1 MPSLKD
7 IRGRIGSVRNIAQ
20 ITRAMEMVAA
30 SRMKRAQDSIIAARP
45 YANELED
52 ALRRVAGAETLT
64 DVNPLL
70 ARRAVSRVAMIVITT
85 DRGLV
90 GSLNANAT
98 RSVLR
103 WVTDRAS
110 RSGDNRPVEIDA
122 ITVGR
127 KGRDALRR
135 AGVPIAAHFSQL
147 GDRPS
152 FGDVT
157 PIARLVTDDFLAEKY
172 DEIDIAYSTF
182 VSTLTQRPQI
192 STLLPVERPE
202 MGEEHVRTNDE
213 YLFEPSPESVLS
225 PLLPPYVAI
234 GIYRAVLENNAS
246 EQSAR
251 MIAMRNS
258 TENANELI
266 GDLTLVYNKTRTV
279 TITREMIEI
288 ASGAEALGE
297 RRQEERHK

>member
-30 SRMKRAQDSIIAARP
+30 SRMKRAQDAILAARP
-45 YANELED
+45 YAEEMEA
-52 ALRRVAGAETLT
+52 ALRRVAGAAGLSE
-64 DVNPLL
+64 DIDPLL
-70 ARRAVSRVAMIVITT
+70 ARRPPRRVAIIMITT
-85 DRGLV
+85 DRGLA
-90 GSLNANAT
+90 GSLNANAS

-103 WVTDRAS
+103 WVAERAS
-110 RSGDNRPVEIDA
+110 AHDGNRGTPVEIEA

-135 AGVPIAAHFSQL
+135 AGIPIAAHFAQL

-152 FGDVT
+152 FSDIT
-157 PIARLVTDDFLAEKY
+157 PIARLVTEDFLAEKY

-182 VSTLTQRPQI
+182 VSTLSQKPAIDTI
-192 STLLPVERPE
+192 LPVVSPE
-202 MGEEHVRTNDE
+202 MAEDQERTNEE
-213 YLFEPSPESVLS
+213 YLFEPSPEAVLS
-225 PLLPPYVAI
+225 RLLPHYVAI

-258 TENANELI
+258 TDNANELI
-266 GDLTLVYNKTRTV
+266 DDLSLVYNKTRQA

-288 ASGAEALGE
+288 ASGAEALGG
-297 RRQEERHK
+297 

>member
-30 SRMKRAQDSIIAARP
+30 SRMKRAQDSILAARP
-45 YANELED
+45 YADELEA
-52 ALRRVAGAETLT
+52 ALGRVAGAAGLT
-64 DVNPLL
+64 EEIDPLL
-70 ARRAVSRVAMIVITT
+70 ARRPVRRAGIIVITT
-85 DRGLV
+85 DRGLA

-98 RSVLR
+98 RAVLR
-103 WVTDRAS
+103 WVTERAS
-110 RSGDNRPVEIDA
+110 RSNGDARVEIEA

-135 AGVPIAAHFSQL
+135 AGVPIAAHFAQL

-152 FGDVT
+152 FADVT
-157 PIARLVTDDFLAEKY
+157 PIARLVTEDFLAEKY

-182 VSTLTQRPQI
+182 VSTLSQRPEI
-192 STLLPVERPE
+192 ATILPVVRPE
-202 MGEEHVRTNDE
+202 MGQETERTNDE
-213 YLFEPSPESVLS
+213 YLFEPSPEAVLRR
-225 PLLPPYVAI
+225 LLPHYVAI

-266 GDLTLVYNKTRTV
+266 DDLTLVYNKTRQA

-288 ASGAEALGE
+288 ASGAEALG
-297 RRQEERHK
+297 

>member
-30 SRMKRAQDSIIAARP
+30 SRMKRAQDSILAARP
-45 YANELED
+45 YADELED
-52 ALRRVAGAETLT
+52 ALERVAGAAGLSEET
-64 DVNPLL
+64 DPLL
-70 ARRAVSRVAMIVITT
+70 ARRRVRRAAIIVITT
-85 DRGLV
+85 DRGLA

-110 RSGDNRPVEIDA
+110 ASRTNGDASVEIEA

-135 AGVPIAAHFSQL
+135 AGVPIAAHFAQL

-152 FGDVT
+152 FADVT

-182 VSTLTQRPQI
+182 VSMLSQRPEI
-192 STLLPVERPE
+192 DTILPVVQPE
-202 MGEEHVRTNDE
+202 MREESERTNDE
-213 YLFEPSPESVLS
+213 YLFEPSPEAVLS
-225 PLLPPYVAI
+225 RLLPHYVAI
-234 GIYRAVLENNAS
+234 NIYRAVLENNAS

-258 TENANELI
+258 TDNANELI
-266 GDLTLVYNKTRTV
+266 DDLTLVYNKTRQA

-288 ASGAEALGE
+288 ASGAEALG
-297 RRQEERHK
+297 

>member
-30 SRMKRAQDSIIAARP
+30 SRMKRAQDSILAARP
-45 YANELED
+45 YADEIEA
-52 ALRRVAGAETLT
+52 ALGRVAGAAGLT
-64 DVNPLL
+64 EEVDPLL
-70 ARRAVSRVAMIVITT
+70 ARRPIRRVAIIVITT
-85 DRGLV
+85 DRGLA

-103 WVTDRAS
+103 WVARRAS
-110 RSGDNRPVEIDA
+110 ESTGEAAVEIEA

-135 AGVPIAAHFSQL
+135 AGVPIAAHFAQL

-152 FGDVT
+152 FSDVT
-157 PIARLVTDDFLAEKY
+157 PIARLVVEDFLAEKY

-182 VSTLTQRPQI
+182 VSTLAQKPEIDTI
-192 STLLPVERPE
+192 LPVVRPE
-202 MGEEHVRTNDE
+202 MEEESERTNDE
-213 YLFEPSPESVLS
+213 YLFEPSPEAVLHH
-225 PLLPPYVAI
+225 LLPHYVAI
-234 GIYRAVLENNAS
+234 NIYRAVLENNAS

-266 GDLTLVYNKTRTV
+266 GDLTLVYNKTRQA

-288 ASGAEALGE
+288 ASGAEALG
-297 RRQEERHK
+297 

>member
-30 SRMKRAQDSIIAARP
+30 SRMKRAQDSILAARP
-45 YANELED
+45 YADELEE
-52 ALRRVAGAETLT
+52 ALGRVAGAAGLT
-64 DVNPLL
+64 EEINPLL
-70 ARRAVSRVAMIVITT
+70 ARRPVRRAAIIVITT
-85 DRGLV
+85 DRGLA

-98 RSVLR
+98 RAVLR
-103 WVTDRAS
+103 WVAQRAS
-110 RSGDNRPVEIDA
+110 RGNGDAAVEIEA

-127 KGRDALRR
+127 KGRDAVRR
-135 AGVPIAAHFSQL
+135 AGIPIAAHFAQL

-182 VSTLTQRPQI
+182 VSTLAQRPEI
-192 STLLPVERPE
+192 DTLLPVAQPE
-202 MGEEHVRTNDE
+202 MGQETERTNDE
-213 YLFEPSPESVLS
+213 YLFEPSPEAVLRR
-225 PLLPPYVAI
+225 LLPHYVAI

-258 TENANELI
+258 TDNANELI
-266 GDLTLVYNKTRTV
+266 DDLTLVYNKTRQA

-288 ASGAEALGE
+288 ASGAEALGG
-297 RRQEERHK
+297 

>member
-30 SRMKRAQDSIIAARP
+30 SRMKRAQDSILAARP
-45 YANELED
+45 YADELEE
-52 ALRRVAGAETLT
+52 ALRRVASAAGLSEEI
-64 DVNPLL
+64 DPLL
-70 ARRAVSRVAMIVITT
+70 AQRPVRRAAIIVITT
-85 DRGLV
+85 DRGLA

-98 RSVLR
+98 RAVLR
-103 WVTDRAS
+103 WVAQRAS
-110 RSGDNRPVEIDA
+110 RGNGDAPVEIEA

-135 AGVPIAAHFSQL
+135 AGVPIAAHFAQL

-152 FGDVT
+152 FSDVT
-157 PIARLVTDDFLAEKY
+157 PIARLVTEDFLEEKY

-182 VSTLTQRPQI
+182 VSILSQKPEI
-192 STLLPVERPE
+192 DTLLPVVQPE
-202 MGEEHVRTNDE
+202 MEEEAERTNDE
-213 YLFEPSPESVLS
+213 YLFEPSPEAVLS
-225 PLLPPYVAI
+225 RLLPHYVAI

-258 TENANELI
+258 TDNANELI
-266 GDLTLVYNKTRTV
+266 EDLTLVYNKTRQA

-288 ASGAEALGE
+288 ASGAEALGG
-297 RRQEERHK
+297 

>member
-7 IRGRIGSVRNIAQ
+7 IRSRIGSVRNIAQ

-30 SRMKRAQDSIIAARP
+30 SRMKRAQDSILAARP
-45 YANELED
+45 YADELED
-52 ALRRVAGAETLT
+52 ALRRVAAAEGLT
-64 DVNPLL
+64 EEVNPLL
-70 ARRAVSRVAMIVITT
+70 ARRPVRRVAMIVITT

-90 GSLNANAT
+90 GSLNANST
-98 RSVLR
+98 RAVLR
-103 WVTDRAS
+103 WVTERAS
-110 RSGDNRPVEIDA
+110 RSGDNRPIEIEA

-127 KGRDALRR
+127 KGRDVLRR
-135 AGVPIAAHFSQL
+135 ASVPIAAHFAQL

-152 FGDVT
+152 FADVT
-157 PIARLVTDDFLAEKY
+157 PIARLVTQDFLDEKY
-172 DEIDIAYSTF
+172 DEIDIAYSAF
-182 VSTLTQRPQI
+182 VSTLAQKPQI
-192 STLLPVERPE
+192 ATLLPVERPE
-202 MGEEHVRTNDE
+202 MGEEHQRTNDE
-213 YLFEPSPESVLS
+213 YLFEPSPEAVLS
-225 PLLPPYVAI
+225 RLLPHYVAI

-266 GDLTLVYNKTRTV
+266 GDLTLVYNKTRQA

-288 ASGAEALGE
+288 ASGAEALG
-297 RRQEERHK
+297 

>member
-30 SRMKRAQDSIIAARP
+30 SRMKRAQDAILAARP
-45 YANELED
+45 YADELEG
-52 ALRRVAGAETLT
+52 ALSRVAGAAGLT
-64 DVNPLL
+64 EEIDPLL
-70 ARRAVSRVAMIVITT
+70 AVRPIRRVAIIVITT
-85 DRGLV
+85 DRGLA

-103 WVTDRAS
+103 WVARRAS
-110 RSGDNRPVEIDA
+110 TTNGDAPVEIEA

-135 AGVPIAAHFSQL
+135 SGVPIAAHFAQL

-152 FGDVT
+152 FADVT
-157 PIARLVTDDFLAEKY
+157 PIARLVTEDFLAEKF

-182 VSTLTQRPQI
+182 VSTLAQKPEIDTI
-192 STLLPVERPE
+192 LPVVRPE
-202 MGEEHVRTNDE
+202 MADEHERTNDE
-213 YLFEPSPESVLS
+213 YLFEPSPEAVLRR
-225 PLLPPYVAI
+225 LLPHYVAI
-234 GIYRAVLENNAS
+234 NIYRAVLENNAS

-266 GDLTLVYNKTRTV
+266 GDLTLVYNKTRQA

-288 ASGAEALGE
+288 ASGAEALG
-297 RRQEERHK
+297 